1 LKGRVE
7 PGAQTRFARHVA
19 RARRACVGIGLV
31 AGLAACAVTAR
42 GPEPIDGSPAAPRVA
57 SPGSAPSGSP
67 AATAALPD
75 PLRLDTVPFVAQPD
89 WQCGPASLAMALAAA
104 GREVPVAALAAS
116 AFVPGLKGALQAEML
131 AATRRQGML
140 ATELAPTLD
149 AVRAELA
156 AGRPVIVLQNLGL
169 AMAPRWHYAVLI
181 GVDLARGEL
190 RLHSGEIA
198 ADTMPLST
206 FERTWVRGGRWAMV
220 VTRPDTLPASA
231 DESRIARA
239 LAGLERVDRAG
250 AAAGW
255 DAMVERW
262 PTGRLARFARGNAR
276 LARGDAHGASE
287 DLRVALAADPSFA
300 DAWNNLAR
308 ALAAQGERDAA
319 RAAADHAVALGGPRL
334 DAYRDTRAALG
345 D

>member
-1 LKGRVE
+1 LKGRAATG
-7 PGAQTRFARHVA
+7 PDARRVA
-19 RARRACVGIGLV
+19 GVRRACVCIGLV
-31 AGLAACAVTAR
+31 AGLAGCAVTSR
-42 GPEPIDGSPAAPRVA
+42 GPESIGGSPAAPRVA
-57 SPGSAPSGSP
+57 SLGSPPSGST

-104 GREVPVAALAAS
+104 GREVPVDALAAS

-140 ATELAPTLD
+140 ATELAPSLD

-198 ADTMPLST
+198 DDTMSLAT
-206 FERTWVRGGRWAMV
+206 FERTWARGGRWAMV
-220 VTRPDTLPASA
+220 VTPPASLPASA
-231 DESRIARA
+231 DEARIARA
-239 LAGLERVDRAG
+239 IAGLERVDRAG

-255 DAMVERW
+255 EAMVERW
-262 PTGRLARFARGNAR
+262 PAGRLARFARGNAR
-276 LARGDAHGASE
+276 LAGGDARGAAE
-287 DLRVALAADPSFA
+287 DLRAAIAADPAFA

-308 ALAAQGERDAA
+308 ALAAQGDRDAA
-319 RAAADHAVALGGPRL
+319 RAAADRAVALGGARL
-334 DAYRDTRAALG
+334 DVYRDTRAALG